1 MYIFASGKGSE
12 RRVGLSPQS
21 FVAGGTTP
29 DEVGCCCATNPC
41 KDRPY
46 WSGTGGGAAFWGVH
60 NAVGDNVNNGLQFL
74 PVGELNDLN
83 KICIFAFGTGRSNI
97 ATATYDE
104 SIWSEFVNEG
114 GILMMGA
121 EYIPIF
127 PEGERTK
134 TNSLFSTIGSTIRMS
149 PGNFTAADEA
159 VSWSGSYACS
169 GPHGWD
175 GVVNKSVRAT
185 RDLPNIIHSGGA
197 TSVFRGGTTLLTA
210 PPCEIPANN
219 KFGSP
224 GGASI
229 VGEIVGK
236 GQVYMAG
243 DSNYPAFPISRA
255 ILDALDEGVFPL

>member
-1 MYIFASGKGSE
+1 MYIFASGTGSE

-29 DEVGCCCATNPC
+29 DDVGCCCATNPC

-46 WSGTGGGAAFWGVH
+46 WSGTIRGGAFWGVP
-60 NAVGDNVNNGLQFL
+60 DGLQYVEIPKL
-74 PVGELNDLN
+74 KSLDE
-83 KICIFAFGTGRSNI
+83 ICIFAFGTGRTNI
-97 ATATYDE
+97 ASAYYGE
-104 SIWSEFVNEG
+104 AIWSEFVNEG

-121 EYIPIF
+121 EYIPYF
-127 PEGERTK
+127 PETERTK

-149 PGNFTAADEA
+149 PGNYDDGPG
-159 VSWSGSYACS
+159 GSYACS
-169 GPHGWD
+169 GYDGYD

-185 RDLPNIIHSGGA
+185 RDLDNIIHSGGA
-197 TSVFRGGTTLLTA
+197 TSVFRGGTTLLLA
-210 PPCEIPANN
+210 PPCEIPTNN
-219 KFGSP
+219 KFGAP

-243 DSNYPAFPISRA
+243 DSNYSGFRISRA
-255 ILDALDEGVFPL
+255 ILDALDQGVYPL